1 MEVNINSPAYYSTA
15 FGVDDDVYAMC
26 RSIRLFVRDKK
37 YSDKVDIIGL
47 MPTAAPECELENGGW
62 KEFRK
67 IDRKAKLIIFRKR
80 IDYGAFVNGDSETR
94 KRLILDC
101 LFSCIDSIPKNMDFD
116 KEGFKRDIC
125 LCTGMEYDG
134 E

>member
-1 MEVNINSPAYYSTA
+1 
-15 FGVDDDVYAMC
+15 
-26 RSIRLFVRDKK
+26 
-37 YSDKVDIIGL
+37 